1 MRKVAWFEQVSVLGG
16 FWGHWLRIWNRN
28 SEIQNDGTNIAEQNE
43 KKLHVSDRTRY
54 SGVIGSAYY
63 EAELKIKE
71 FKMADL
77 NEKLF
82 DSDRTLAARV
92 KKNESWRVLL
102 QSHAYNPIRDS
113 RRDSFF
119 YAGSRATAA
128 FGRNDFKT
136 TTMVVLCKNVETK
149 RPNFFVARSCHLQA
163 TANNLE
169 FEIKNWNF

>member
-1 MRKVAWFEQVSVLGG
+1 M
-16 FWGHWLRIWNRN
+16 
-28 SEIQNDGTNIAEQNE
+28 
-43 KKLHVSDRTRY
+43 HVSDRTRY

-82 DSDRTLAARV
+82 DSDRTLGARV

-102 QSHAYNPIRDS
+102 QSHAYNSIRDS

-128 FGRNDFKT
+128 FGRNDFKI

-149 RPNFFVARSCHLQA
+149 RPNFFVARSCHLHA

-169 FEIKNWNF
+169 FEIKKLKFLKLFSSVRSVDLELRAWNNRYNIEKNRSFHGDRDHETTDTIF